1 VILMIVWFSVRRH
14 LSRPKEA
21 QMTQQRPRLA
31 PGRPGQLTRN
41 KMKLAVGVVALS
53 LFAAGCAAGDSDVK
67 ASDLPPLQLQES
79 PVELG
84 PITTRGPEGQV
95 PVWFTDVDLTEEQL
109 AKVREGGYRAAF
121 LNTQATPFMNSLEAG
136 AKAAFKAMNIKVVA
150 TTNSNLNASQQAKD
164 VQNVM
169 PLRPDIILGLAV
181 DPVAA
186 ASYFQP
192 AVDKGVKLVFL
203 SNKPDGYEEGKEAV
217 GVVTYDVAG
226 LGRVTAD
233 EIGKYLKGKGKIG
246 YVNYA
251 ANFWITNQR
260 EDALLKR
267 LEEKWPDIEVVAK
280 SPMAD
285 PNDGQQIVSAML
297 TKNPDIQAV
306 FVPWD
311 SPPAEGAVAALR
323 AANRPDVK
331 VFTIDVGGTSAQNMA
346 ECGNVQVETST
357 LAYQFG
363 YTAAISG
370 ALGVI
375 GADAPKLAIVPAFPV
390 SASNLE
396 QGWKDTFQ
404 TELPADIKAA
414 AAKSDCPTTI
424 E

>member
-1 VILMIVWFSVRRH
+1 
-14 LSRPKEA
+14 
-21 QMTQQRPRLA
+21 MTQQRLRLIA
-31 PGRPGQLTRN
+31 ARPGKPTRN
-41 KMKLAVGVVALS
+41 KIMVAVGAMTLS
-53 LFAAGCAAGDSDVK
+53 LLASACGGGSDVK
-67 ASDLPPLQLQES
+67 ASDLPPLELQES

-95 PVWFTDVDLTEEQL
+95 PVWFTDVNLTEQQL

-186 ASYFQP
+186 ASYFRP

-297 TKNPDIQAV
+297 TKHPDIQAV

-323 AANRPDVK
+323 AAKRPDVK

-396 QGWKDTFQ
+396 KGWKDTFQ
-404 TELPADIKAA
+404 TDLPADIKAA
-414 AAKSDCPTTI
+414 AAESDCPTTI